1 VTTFAGRLA
10 ALPLRSRALR
20 RASGGPGAP
29 AETGAVR
36 DGHDSRLLSHGE
48 RRPGSVLLLHGYTHS
63 PAQLDPLAAALHAR
77 GHNVYVPRA
86 PGHGLADAGAHATV
100 TAAGLLGYAAAA
112 LDVAAGLGEE
122 VGIVGV
128 SGGAVLA
135 TWLAA
140 FRPDAVRRLLVLAP
154 LYAPHAGQV
163 PAAVRVPMQVLY
175 GLRALP
181 DRRNARGYSYHAVGQ
196 YLRIA
201 ANLPAV
207 FPAAGVRSV
216 AAVLA
221 PGDTTVDARLA
232 FDVPARLARAAGATL
247 RLDTLPDDLGLGHD
261 IISTHRLGAHA
272 DALNERYVELYQA
285 H

>member
-1 VTTFAGRLA
+1 MAPAQRPPPTRARPGRL
-10 ALPLRSRALR
+10 
-20 RASGGPGAP
+20 
-29 AETGAVR
+29 
-36 DGHDSRLLSHGE
+36 
-48 RRPGSVLLLHGYTHS
+48 
-63 PAQLDPLAAALHAR
+63 R
-77 GHNVYVPRA
+77 GRRA
-86 PGHGLADAGAHATV
+86 PGRRRPRHAAAVPRRAPARLGAAPAWVHALARPARRPRGAVLRARLQRPRAARAGHGLVEPGAHATV
-100 TAAGLLGYAAAA
+100 TAAGLVAYAAAA
-112 LDVAAGLGEE
+112 LDEAAALGEE
-122 VGIVGV
+122 TGVVGV
-128 SGGAVLA
+128 SAGAVLA

-140 FRPDAVRRLLVLAP
+140 YRPDAVRRLLVLAP
-154 LYAPHAGQV
+154 LYGPHAGQV

-272 DALNERYVELYQA
+272 DALNERYVELYEG
-285 H
+285 